1 MDVYVFIDDLGV
13 WREEVIKIQAKVA
26 LGFTSILLGAI
37 KSSLRAGKGVGGN
50 GVNVRANISFMASRE
65 ILQMYITYF
74 RQKKKKYFYEK
85 YREKMYNRNKIFFK
99 L

>member
-1 MDVYVFIDDLGV
+1 VNVYVFIDDLGD

-37 KSSLRAGKGVGGN
+37 KSSLRAGKGVGGGN

-74 RQKKKKYFYEK
+74 RQKKKFYEK
-85 YREKMYNRNKIFFK
+85 YREKNYNRNKIFFK